1 MTILNLVSSKQNSET
16 REITFNNIRYVTT
29 MKIIIL
35 GSGGG
40 TEIPRPFCQCRICQ
54 EAMKK
59 DIPYSRNALAV
70 YIEDLKALLETPE
83 DISDSLTRW
92 EIRDV
97 DYIFLSHWHP
107 DHTFGLRPVL
117 QAYYD
122 WNQLRIKK
130 YIGLYISKLAYQKLI
145 DIFGALQHFQKVQGV
160 RVHQITSNTP
170 IKIKNCQVTFIPTER
185 EDIGGFLFEYAGKRI
200 LFASCDMK
208 KLQEE
213 KLTNLDLLI
222 HECGWFPNDLQ
233 GNVLVK
239 KSEIWS
245 QEIQF
250 EETLERVTRLRPK
263 QTILIG
269 LEEVYQRSYFDY
281 KQLEEQYGN
290 LGIKFAYD
298 GMEINV

>member
-1 MTILNLVSSKQNSET
+1 
-16 REITFNNIRYVTT
+16 
-29 MKIIIL
+29 MKIVIL

-40 TEIPRPFCQCRICQ
+40 TEIPRPFCRCRICQ

-59 DIPYSRNALAV
+59 GTPYSRNALAV

-83 DISDSLTRW
+83 DISDSLTKW
-92 EIRDV
+92 GIRDV

-107 DHTFGLRPVL
+107 DHTFGLRPVV

-122 WNQLRIKK
+122 WNQFRIKNH
-130 YIGLYISKLAYQKLI
+130 IDLYISKLAYQKLI
-145 DIFGALQHFQKVQGV
+145 DIFGAIQHFQEVQGL
-160 RVHQITSNTP
+160 RVHQIASNTP
-170 IKIKNCQVTFIPTER
+170 IKIKNCQISFIPTER
-185 EDIGGFLFEYAGKRI
+185 DDIGGYLFENAGKKV
-200 LFASCDMK
+200 LFAPCDVK
-208 KLQEE
+208 NLQEE

-222 HECGWFPNDLQ
+222 HECGWFPNDPQ
-233 GNVLVK
+233 GNVLIK
-239 KSEIWS
+239 KPEFWS

-250 EETLERVTRLRPK
+250 EESLERVTRLRPK

-269 LEEVYQRSYFDY
+269 LEEVYRRSYTDY
-281 KQLEEQYGN
+281 KPLEEQYGN

>member
-1 MTILNLVSSKQNSET
+1 MAKELLVTILNLVSSKQNSET

-59 DIPYSRNALAV
+59 GIPYSRNALAV

-122 WNQLRIKK
+122 WN
-130 YIGLYISKLAYQKLI
+130 
-145 DIFGALQHFQKVQGV
+145 
-160 RVHQITSNTP
+160 
-170 IKIKNCQVTFIPTER
+170 
-185 EDIGGFLFEYAGKRI
+185 
-200 LFASCDMK
+200 
-208 KLQEE
+208 
-213 KLTNLDLLI
+213 
-222 HECGWFPNDLQ
+222 
-233 GNVLVK
+233 
-239 KSEIWS
+239 
-245 QEIQF
+245 
-250 EETLERVTRLRPK
+250 
-263 QTILIG
+263 
-269 LEEVYQRSYFDY
+269 
-281 KQLEEQYGN
+281 
-290 LGIKFAYD
+290 
-298 GMEINV
+298 